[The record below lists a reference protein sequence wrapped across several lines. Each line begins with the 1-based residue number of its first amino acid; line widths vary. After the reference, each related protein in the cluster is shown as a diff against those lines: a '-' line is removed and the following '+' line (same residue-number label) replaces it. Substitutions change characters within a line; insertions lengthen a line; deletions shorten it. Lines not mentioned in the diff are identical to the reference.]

1 MEIMK
6 AKEKISFFVALIL
19 FVLVLILCNYI
30 ETTDIKKAT
39 VTKVENEI
47 VTLIDEDGEEWQ
59 VAFDNFLVGDN
70 VEITINNNH
79 SDKDFSDD
87 KITKIN
93 KIK

>member
-1 MEIMK
+1 MK
-6 AKEKISFFVALIL
+6 VKEKISFFVALTL

-39 VTKVENEI
+39 ITKIENDNVI
-47 VTLIDEDGEEWQ
+47 LIDESGKEWQ
-59 VAFDNFLVGDN
+59 VAFDNFLLGDN

-87 KITKIN
+87 KIIKIN